1 MTNRKNAP
9 NEAQKSWL
17 YRPENHKKLWWA
29 FGLIL
34 TATVVVQLFVSVH
47 GHFGFDGWF
56 GFSAAFGFV
65 SCALMVVFAKL
76 LGYLLKRPDNYYD
89 DDV

>member
-1 MTNRKNAP
+1 MNRPDNAQD
-9 NEAQKSWL
+9 NAQKSWL
-17 YRPENHKKLWWA
+17 YRAENHKKLWWS

-34 TATVVVQLFVSVH
+34 AATVVVQLFISVH

-56 GFSAAFGFV
+56 GFSAAFGFL

>member
-9 NEAQKSWL
+9 NDVQKSWL
-17 YRPENHKKLWWA
+17 YRPENHKKLWLG

-34 TATVVVQLFVSVH
+34 AATVVVQLFASVH

-56 GFSAAFGFV
+56 GFNAAFGFV

-89 DDV
+89 DDA

>member
-1 MTNRKNAP
+1 MTNRNSAP
-9 NEAQKSWL
+9 NDAQKSWL
-17 YRPENHKKLWWA
+17 YRPENHKKLWW
-29 FGLIL
+29 GLIL
-34 TATVVVQLFVSVH
+34 AATVVVQLFVSVH

-56 GFSAAFGFV
+56 GFSAAFGFL

>member
-1 MTNRKNAP
+1 M
-9 NEAQKSWL
+9 
-17 YRPENHKKLWWA
+17 
-29 FGLIL
+29 IL
-34 TATVVVQLFVSVH
+34 AATVVVQLFVSVH
-47 GHFGFDGWF
+47 GHFVFDGWF

>member
-1 MTNRKNAP
+1 M
-9 NEAQKSWL
+9 
-17 YRPENHKKLWWA
+17 
-29 FGLIL
+29 IL
-34 TATVVVQLFVSVH
+34 AATVVVQLFASVH

-56 GFSAAFGFV
+56 GFNAAFGFV

-89 DDV
+89 DDA

>member
-1 MTNRKNAP
+1 MTNRNNAP
-9 NEAQKSWL
+9 NNAQKSWL
-17 YRPENHKKLWWA
+17 YRPENHKKLWWG

-34 TATVVVQLFVSVH
+34 AATVVVQLFASVH

-56 GFSAAFGFV
+56 GFNAAFGFV